1 MALHE
6 SLRGTLKNSALRFT
20 RISPA
25 TNVAFNAIV
34 VILALIC
41 IVPMLLVVSISFSAE
56 EALREYGYRLIP
68 RSFSLEGYTYLFKQR
83 GTILAALG
91 MSVVVTGAGTVLG
104 VVLNA
109 LLGYVLSR
117 REYRLQKIFVWF
129 VFIPMIFNGG
139 LVSSYFIVAQFLHLK
154 DSIWVLIVPLTV
166 SSYNVILCKTFF
178 RTTIPDSLIESA
190 KMDGA
195 SQLTIFFKI
204 VFPLSLPVL
213 ATIAL
218 FLSFGYWN
226 DWFTSMLY
234 IDNPALF
241 TLQAYLNRLL
251 ADINFLAQNA
261 VLLGVSQA
269 QLLASMPKEAAR
281 MAIVVVAVLPIAC
294 AYPFFQRYFV
304 SGLTVG
310 AVKG

>member
-1 MALHE
+1 MNQDKKIQNNAM
-6 SLRGTLKNSALRFT
+6 RFT
-20 RISPA
+20 RVNPV
-25 TNVAFNAIV
+25 TNAVFNVIMV
-34 VILALIC
+34 VLALVC
-41 IVPMLLVVSISFSAE
+41 IIPLLLVVSISFSAE
-56 EALREYGYRLIP
+56 SSLREYGYRLIP
-68 RSFSLEGYTYLFKQR
+68 HAFSLEGYGYLFKQR
-83 GTILAALG
+83 ATILSALG
-91 MSVVVTGAGTVLG
+91 MSVLVTGTGTVLG
-104 VVLNA
+104 VVLNS

-117 REYRLQKIFVWF
+117 REYKLQKFFVWF

-139 LVSSYFIVAQFLHLK
+139 LVSSYFIIAQFLHLK
-154 DSIWVLIVPLTV
+154 DTVWVLIVPLAV

-178 RTTIPDSLIESA
+178 RATIPDSLIESG

-204 VFPLSLPVL
+204 IFPLSLPVL

-218 FLSFGYWN
+218 FLSFAYWN

-234 IDNPALF
+234 IDNPGLF

-261 VLLGVSQA
+261 ALLGVSQA

-294 AYPFFQRYFV
+294 VYPFFQRYFV

>member
-1 MALHE
+1 MAL
-6 SLRGTLKNSALRFT
+6 KNTGNDTLRFT
-20 RISPA
+20 RVSPI
-25 TNVAFNAIV
+25 TNVLFNGIMI
-34 VILALIC
+34 ILALVC

-68 RSFSLEGYTYLFKQR
+68 RAFSLEGYGYLFKQR
-83 GTILAALG
+83 VTIFGALG
-91 MSVVVTGAGTVLG
+91 MSVIVTGVGTVLG
-104 VVLNA
+104 VVLNS

-117 REYRLQKIFVWF
+117 REYKLQKFYVWF

-139 LVSSYFIVAQFLHLK
+139 LVSSYFITAQFLHLK
-154 DSIWVLIVPLTV
+154 DTVWVLIIPLAV

-178 RTTIPDSLIESA
+178 RATIPDSLIESA
-190 KMDGA
+190 KIDGA
-195 SQLTIFFKI
+195 NQLMIFFRI
-204 VFPLSLPVL
+204 IFPLSLPVL
-213 ATIAL
+213 ATVGL

-226 DWFTSMLY
+226 DWFQSMLY
-234 IDNPALF
+234 IDNPGLF

-261 VLLGVSQA
+261 ALLGISQA
-269 QLLASMPKEAAR
+269 QLLATMPKEAAR

>member
-1 MALHE
+1 M
-6 SLRGTLKNSALRFT
+6 SAVSGIQKFT
-20 RISPA
+20 RVRPV
-25 TNVAFNAIV
+25 TNVFFNALMIV
-34 VILALIC
+34 LSLVC
-41 IVPMLLVVSISFSAE
+41 IIPMLLVVSISLSSE

-68 RSFSLEGYTYLFKQR
+68 DSFSLEGYAYLFKQG
-83 GTILAALG
+83 GTIFPSLG
-91 MSVVVTGAGTVLG
+91 MSVLVTSIGTSLG
-104 VVLNA
+104 VILNA

-117 REYRLQKIFVWF
+117 REYKLQPFYVWF

-139 LVSSYFIVAQFLHLK
+139 LVASYFIVAQFLHLR
-154 DSIWVLIVPLTV
+154 DSIWVLIVPLAV

-178 RTTIPDSLIESA
+178 RSTIPDSLLESA
-190 KMDGA
+190 KIDGA

-234 IDNPALF
+234 IDNPQLY

-251 ADINFLAQNA
+251 GDINFLTQNA
-261 VLLGVSQA
+261 ALLGVSQA

>member
-1 MALHE
+1 MALLE
-6 SLRGTLKNSALRFT
+6 KQKNGGIQRFI
-20 RISPA
+20 RVSPV
-25 TNVAFNAIV
+25 TNVIFNIIV
-34 VILALIC
+34 ALMALAC

-56 EALREYGYRLIP
+56 DALREYGYRLIP
-68 RSFSLEGYTYLFKQR
+68 RTFSLEGYSYLFKQR
-83 GTILAALG
+83 STILSALG
-91 MSVVVTGAGTVLG
+91 MSLVVTGAGTILG
-104 VVLNA
+104 VVLNS

-117 REYRLQKIFVWF
+117 REYKLQKFFVWF

-139 LVSSYFIVAQFLHLK
+139 LVASYFIVAQLLHMK
-154 DSIWVLIVPLTV
+154 DTIWVLIVPLAV

-178 RTTIPDSLIESA
+178 RATIPDSLIESA
-190 KMDGA
+190 KIDGA
-195 SQLTIFFKI
+195 NQLTIFFRI

-261 VLLGVSQA
+261 ALLGVSQA
-269 QLLASMPKEAAR
+269 QLLANMPKESAR

>member
-1 MALHE
+1 METTVTGGIQKFSRVKPL
-6 SLRGTLKNSALRFT
+6 
-20 RISPA
+20 
-25 TNVAFNAIV
+25 TNLCFNAIM
-34 VILALIC
+34 ILLSLVC
-41 IVPMLLVVSISFSAE
+41 IIPMLLVVSISFSAE
-56 EALREYGYRLIP
+56 EALQEYGYRLFP
-68 RSFSLEGYTYLFKQR
+68 PAFSLEGYTYLFKQG
-83 GTILAALG
+83 GTIFPSLG
-91 MSVVVTGAGTVLG
+91 MSILVTALGTSLG
-104 VVLNA
+104 VILNS

-117 REYRLQKIFVWF
+117 REYKLQPFFVWF

-139 LVSSYFIVAQFLHLK
+139 LVASYFITAQFLHLR
-154 DSIWVLIVPLTV
+154 DSMWVLIIPLAV

-178 RTTIPDSLIESA
+178 RSTIPDSLLESA
-190 KMDGA
+190 KIDGA

-234 IDNPALF
+234 IDNPQLY

-251 ADINFLAQNA
+251 GDLNFLAQNA
-261 VLLGVSQA
+261 ALLGVSQA
-269 QLLASMPKEAAR
+269 QLMASMPKEAAR

>member
-1 MALHE
+1 MSQKTKGIA
-6 SLRGTLKNSALRFT
+6 RFT
-20 RISPA
+20 RVSPVS
-25 TNVAFNAIV
+25 NLIFNIIMV
-34 VILALIC
+34 VLALGC

-56 EALREYGYRLIP
+56 ESLQEFGYQLIP
-68 RSFSLEGYTYLFKQR
+68 RKLSMEGYGYLFKQR
-83 GTILAALG
+83 GTILPSLG
-91 MSVVVTGAGTVLG
+91 MSLFVTGVGTALG

-109 LLGYVLSR
+109 LMGYVLSR
-117 REYRLQKIFVWF
+117 REYFLQKFFVWF

-139 LVSSYFIVAQFLHLK
+139 LVASYFIVAQFLHLR
-154 DSIWVLIVPLTV
+154 DSVWVLIIPLAV

-178 RTTIPDSLIESA
+178 RSTVPDSVIESA
-190 KMDGA
+190 KIDGA

-213 ATIAL
+213 ATVGL

-234 IDNPALF
+234 IDNSSLF

-251 ADINFLAQNA
+251 GDINFLAQNA
-261 VLLGVSQA
+261 ALLGVSQA

>member
-1 MALHE
+1 MALHKKT
-6 SLRGTLKNSALRFT
+6 RNNALHFT
-20 RISPA
+20 RVSPV
-25 TNVAFNAIV
+25 TNVIFNIIMVA
-34 VILALIC
+34 LALIC
-41 IVPMLLVVSISFSAE
+41 IIPMLLVVSISFSSE
-56 EALREYGYRLIP
+56 DALREYGYRLVP
-68 RSFSLEGYTYLFKQR
+68 REFSFEGYSYLFKQR
-83 GTILAALG
+83 TTILSALG
-91 MSVVVTGAGTVLG
+91 MSVVVTAAGTVLG

-109 LLGYVLSR
+109 LMGYVLSR
-117 REYRLQKIFVWF
+117 REYKLQKFFVWF
-129 VFIPMIFNGG
+129 IFIPMIFNGG
-139 LVSSYFIVAQFLHLK
+139 LVSSYFITAQFLHLK
-154 DSIWVLIVPLTV
+154 DTVWVLIVPLAV

-178 RTTIPDSLIESA
+178 RATIPDSLIESA

-195 SQLTIFFKI
+195 NQLTIFFKI

-234 IDNPALF
+234 IDNPGLF

-261 VLLGVSQA
+261 AALGVSQA
-269 QLLASMPKEAAR
+269 QLLATMPKEAAR